1 MTLEQLEEE
10 LPNGLHDAQIRSI
23 TRNFEN
29 GTLTLALHI
38 HVGLLDDPPEERER
52 YRNGMI
58 TFSGVEL
65 FVVESPEASSAFASP
80 GGVWFNASRS
90 EVGLLPADIE
100 AKLTQATL
108 RYSFFVLDWHSHI
121 HIAASGMSFAWETG
135 AYLGAGGTGF

>member
-29 GTLTLALHI
+29 GTLMLALHI

-58 TFSGVEL
+58 TFSGVEDSWL
-65 FVVESPEASSAFASP
+65 RALRPHPPSPRLAGCGSTLA
-80 GGVWFNASRS
+80 
-90 EVGLLPADIE
+90 EVKWACFRP
-100 AKLTQATL
+100 T
-108 RYSFFVLDWHSHI
+108 
-121 HIAASGMSFAWETG
+121 
-135 AYLGAGGTGF
+135 